1 MTPTDLAKLYETVL
15 SIPGMNDAVKID
27 LRIPRKNVLL
37 ISKLIQKGLAGD
49 KKNAG
54 TISILEGL
62 SPESITELQ
71 AVSKDL
77 LTKAGL
83 TEMNEKLDSF

>member
-37 ISKLIQKGLAGD
+37 ISKLIQKGLAVD
-49 KKNAG
+49 KKNSGA
-54 TISILEGL
+54 ISILEGL
-62 SPESITELQ
+62 SPESIADLQ
-71 AVSKDL
+71 AVAKDL

-83 TEMNEKLDSF
+83 MEMNEKLDSF